1 MTWINKW
8 FLPNKTLWLELMTLR
23 RGNSISLLG
32 IEWGKKKLSSVLWF
46 WIKRS
51 DIFSKVS
58 FKWNKLWQMDPFY
71 WMCLKCSSFDKKKRL
86 CPGFVGDVMLMCL
99 SGTLPRRSACIQMK
113 MPLSHLLNRAMILM
127 GLPLKAAISFF
138 SRAAVQSSVSSATAN
153 HICSMTVFMCGVSLP
168 CQQLKANVFTQ
179 PIICLTWVTL
189 GSHSQHCISI

>member
-1 MTWINKW
+1 MTGTYDPPQREQYFSSWNW
-8 FLPNKTLWLELMTLR
+8 VR
-23 RGNSISLLG
+23 
-32 IEWGKKKLSSVLWF
+32 KKKLSSVLWF

-71 WMCLKCSSFDKKKRL
+71 WMCLKCSSFDKKKKTLPRFY
-86 CPGFVGDVMLMCL
+86 CRCHVDV
-99 SGTLPRRSACIQMK
+99 SLPRRSACIQMK
-113 MPLSHLLNRAMILM
+113 ISPSHLLNRAMILM